1 MIKTTSASGKL
12 LVPLATL
19 LAASAV
25 AIGSGAT
32 WTSESEASVSVTS
45 GMLELTSNHDGA
57 TLTLTNIKPGDSM
70 TGTVEIENTGSVDG
84 LLVLSS
90 SNLSNTTF
98 SDYLTIT
105 VESDA
110 ESAALYSGPFADFA
124 LDANEADF
132 GADTDGAGTDD
143 TTHDT
148 VTYTVTVA
156 LDADATNDDQSQSA
170 SVDLKWVATQT
181 DGGALDENWVAPP
194 A

>member
-1 MIKTTSASGKL
+1 MIKSTSASGKL

-45 GMLELTSNHDGA
+45 GMLDLSSTHEGA
-57 TLTLTNIKPGDSM
+57 TLTLTDIKPGDSM
-70 TGTVEIENTGSVDG
+70 TGTVEITNTGNVDA
-84 LLVLSS
+84 LLVLDS

-98 SDYLTIT
+98 SDFLTIT

-110 ESAALYSGPFADFA
+110 ETTPLYSGPFGDFTLA
-124 LDANEADF
+124 ANEATFDADPDGS
-132 GADTDGAGTDD
+132 GAATG
-143 TTHDT
+143 DT

-170 SVDLKWVATQT
+170 SVDLTWTATQT
-181 DGGALDENWVAPP
+181 DGGELDETWN
-194 A
+194 

>member
-45 GMLELTSNHDGA
+45 GMLELTSDQEGA

-70 TGTVEIENTGSVDG
+70 SGDVVIENTGTVDA
-84 LLVLSS
+84 LLVLDS
-90 SNLSNTTF
+90 SNLVNDTF
-98 SDYLTIT
+98 SDNLTIT
-105 VESDA
+105 VMEGTN
-110 ESAALYSGPFADFA
+110 ELYNGPFSGLSIAT
-124 LDANEADF
+124 NSADF
-132 GADTDGAGTDD
+132 GADTDGTGTAD
-143 TTHDT
+143 TTNDT
-148 VTYTVTVA
+148 VTYSITVA
-156 LDADATNDDQSQSA
+156 LDAASPNTDQSQNA
-170 SVDLKWVATQT
+170 SVDLNWTATQT
-181 DGGALDENWVAPP
+181 DGGTLDTNWVAPP